1 MNQTEITSLIYR
13 LREIP
18 SRIEE
23 TQSVIL
29 KKSQE
34 LQKVSN
40 EILLL
45 ETTLKSD
52 IAAQVDDSGKKSYSN
67 EDARRAAFIE
77 SANSS
82 LELGNLKE
90 KSSQLDLEIQQERI
104 AFDLLNNEQ
113 RNIRA
118 ILQFFSGEFAK
129 GF

>member
-1 MNQTEITSLIYR
+1 MNQLQITSLIDR
-13 LREIP
+13 LLVIP
-18 SRIEE
+18 SKIEE
-23 TQSVIL
+23 TQAVIL
-29 KKSQE
+29 EKSQE

-104 AFDLLNNEQ
+104 TFEVLSNEQ

-118 ILQFFSGEFAK
+118 ILHFFTGEFAK